1 MINFL
6 IRSGPL
12 LSHAQLSIILLIQ
25 VIHSSLYYTDVR
37 SPTIDV
43 VTPGEDSISLEW
55 SPPSEGDPLSYTV
68 TWTPSGGTS
77 STVLPPAAHNYTI
90 RGLDSNTAYS
100 GTVEVYALTNNATV
114 RWKNYTLPQGELV
127 SQSSLLRRKHCIHL
141 YACKNSVSFTIT
153 TAHHYASTGV

>member
-12 LSHAQLSIILLIQ
+12 ITHAPPAIILIIQ

-37 SPTIDV
+37 SPTIDG

-55 SPPSEGDPLSYTV
+55 SPPSKGDPLAYTV

-77 STVLPPAAHNYTI
+77 SIVLHPAAHDYTI

-114 RWKNYTLPQGELV
+114 RWEVYTLPQGELV
-127 SQSSLLRRKHCIHL
+127 SLSIVL
-141 YACKNSVSFTIT
+141 
-153 TAHHYASTGV
+153 

>member
-12 LSHAQLSIILLIQ
+12 ITHAPPSIILLIQ

-114 RWKNYTLPQGELV
+114 RWEVYTLPQGELV
-127 SQSSLLRRKHCIHL
+127 FQGNALMRKH
-141 YACKNSVSFTIT
+141 
-153 TAHHYASTGV
+153 